1 MGVVNATHKHSFL
14 LFAELRALR
23 GFVVNLWEISMS
35 DAAPTRAAS
44 LEEWTKAIARPTISP
59 AGGSA
64 AALVAAAAAALVE
77 MVAALT
83 AAREAYA
90 LVHEEARAARARAE
104 GLRQELLTLA
114 SADAESLQR
123 FVQALALPRGSETE
137 RKLRDRRKRSALL
150 EGAAIQRDVLAGC
163 GEVAALGAAMVE
175 RGLKSARGD
184 AGTAVFL
191 AAGAARSASLA
202 IRMNLQDEPPDSELS
217 GILDSAAVKLAG
229 VEEAEQRARRL
240 LEGQPE

>member
-1 MGVVNATHKHSFL
+1 
-14 LFAELRALR
+14 
-23 GFVVNLWEISMS
+23 MS
-35 DAAPTRAAS
+35 DAVPTRAS
-44 LEEWTKAIARPTISP
+44 SIDEWARAIARPTISP

-64 AALVAAAAAALVE
+64 SSLAAAAAAALVE

-83 AAREAYA
+83 AARESYA

-114 SADAESLQR
+114 SAAAESLQR
-123 FVQALALPRGSETE
+123 FVQALALPRGSEAE
-137 RKLRDRRKRSALL
+137 RELRDRRKRSALR
-150 EGAAIQRDVLAGC
+150 EGAGIQRDVLAGC

-191 AAGAARSASLA
+191 AAGAARSASCV
-202 IRMNLQDEPPDSELS
+202 IRMNLRDEPPDSDLS
-217 GILDSAAVKLAG
+217 GLLDTVAVKLAG
-229 VEEAEQRARRL
+229 IEQAERQVGRL
-240 LEGQPE
+240 LEGRPG

>member
-1 MGVVNATHKHSFL
+1 
-14 LFAELRALR
+14 
-23 GFVVNLWEISMS
+23 MS
-35 DAAPTRAAS
+35 DAVPTRAS
-44 LEEWTKAIARPTISP
+44 SIDEWARAIARPTISP

-64 AALVAAAAAALVE
+64 SSLAAAAAAALVE

-83 AAREAYA
+83 AARESYA

-123 FVQALALPRGSETE
+123 FVQALALPRGSEAE
-137 RKLRDRRKRSALL
+137 RELRDRRKRSALR
-150 EGAAIQRDVLAGC
+150 EGDGIQRDVLAGC

-191 AAGAARSASLA
+191 AAGAARSASWV
-202 IRMNLQDEPPDSELS
+202 IRMNLRDEPPDSDLS
-217 GILDSAAVKLAG
+217 GLLDPVAVKLAG
-229 VEEAEQRARRL
+229 IEQAERQVGRL
-240 LEGQPE
+240 LEGRPG

>member
-1 MGVVNATHKHSFL
+1 MPDGT
-14 LFAELRALR
+14 
-23 GFVVNLWEISMS
+23 
-35 DAAPTRAAS
+35 APTRAAS
-44 LEEWTKAIARPTISP
+44 LDDWVRAIARPTISP

-64 AALVAAAAAALVE
+64 AALTAAAAAALVE

-123 FVQALALPRGSETE
+123 FVQALELPRRSEAE
-137 RKLRDRRKRSALL
+137 RELRDRRRRSALR
-150 EGAAIQRDVLAGC
+150 EGAEIQRDVLAAC
-163 GEVAALGAAMVE
+163 SEVAALGLAMAE

-184 AGTAVFL
+184 AGAAVFL
-191 AAGAARSASLA
+191 AAGAARNAAWA
-202 IRMNLQDEPPDSELS
+202 IRLNLQDEPPDSEFR
-217 GILDSAAVKLAG
+217 GIAKAATAKLAG
-229 VEEAEQRARRL
+229 VEEAERLVGRL
-240 LEGQPE
+240 LEEQPG

>member
-1 MGVVNATHKHSFL
+1 MP
-14 LFAELRALR
+14 
-23 GFVVNLWEISMS
+23 
-35 DAAPTRAAS
+35 DAAPTRAFS
-44 LEEWTKAIARPTISP
+44 LEEWTKALARPTIFP

-64 AALVAAAAAALVE
+64 AALAAAAAAALVE
-77 MVAALT
+77 MVAGLT

-123 FVQALALPRGSETE
+123 FVQALALPEGNEAERELRG
-137 RKLRDRRKRSALL
+137 RRKRSALR
-150 EGAAIQRDVLAGC
+150 EGAEIQRDVLAGC
-163 GEVAALGAAMVE
+163 AEVAALGLALLE

-191 AAGAARSASLA
+191 AAGAARSASWA
-202 IRMNLQDEPPDSELS
+202 IRINLQDEPPDSEFS
-217 GILDSAAVKLAG
+217 GIVSAAAGKLAG
-229 VEEAEQRARRL
+229 VEEAERQAVRL
-240 LEGQPE
+240 LDGQPG

>member
-1 MGVVNATHKHSFL
+1 MP
-14 LFAELRALR
+14 
-23 GFVVNLWEISMS
+23 
-35 DAAPTRAAS
+35 DAAPTRASS
-44 LEEWTKAIARPTISP
+44 LDEWARAIARPTISP

-64 AALVAAAAAALVE
+64 AALGAAVAAALVE

-83 AAREAYA
+83 AAREEYA

-123 FVQALALPRGSETE
+123 FVQALALPRGSEAE
-137 RKLRDRRKRSALL
+137 RELRDRRKRSALR
-150 EGAAIQRDVLAGC
+150 EGAEIQRDVLAGC
-163 GEVAALGAAMVE
+163 GEVAALGLAMVE
-175 RGLKSARGD
+175 RGLKSARAD

-202 IRMNLQDEPPDSELS
+202 IQINLRDELEDSEFT
-217 GILDSAAVKLAG
+217 GIAKGAAAKLAG
-229 VEEAEQRARRL
+229 VEEAERLAGRL
-240 LEGQPE
+240 LDGQPG

>member
-1 MGVVNATHKHSFL
+1 MPEADSL
-14 LFAELRALR
+14 
-23 GFVVNLWEISMS
+23 
-35 DAAPTRAAS
+35 TRAS
-44 LEEWTKAIARPTISP
+44 SIEEWAKALARPSISP

-64 AALVAAAAAALVE
+64 AALTAAAAAALVE

-90 LVHEEARAARARAE
+90 LAHEEARAARARAE

-123 FVQALALPRGSETE
+123 FAQALALPRGSEAE
-137 RKLRDRRKRSALL
+137 RELRDRRKRSALR
-150 EGAAIQRDVLAGC
+150 EGAEIQRDVLAGC

-175 RGLKSARGD
+175 RGLTSARGD

-191 AAGAARSASLA
+191 AAAAARSASWA
-202 IRMNLQDEPPDSELS
+202 IRMNLQDALPDSELK
-217 GILDSAAVKLAG
+217 GILDAAAVRLAG
-229 VEEAEQRARRL
+229 VEEAERLAGRL
-240 LEGQPE
+240 LDGQPG